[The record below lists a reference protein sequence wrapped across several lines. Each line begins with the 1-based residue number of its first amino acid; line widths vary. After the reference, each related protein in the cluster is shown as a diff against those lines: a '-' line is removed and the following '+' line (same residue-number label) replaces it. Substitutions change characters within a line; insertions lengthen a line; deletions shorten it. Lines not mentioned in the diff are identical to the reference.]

1 VTALEQETVEPDKP
15 KPEPK
20 VRATSKASSS
30 LASALVAAQGEMP
43 TVKKDE
49 VNPHFNSKFM
59 SLHGLIEA
67 TRKVLNKHGL
77 ALTQFP
83 CTSDLGAPVL
93 RTVLIH
99 GPSGERL
106 EFETPLL
113 MGNQNMQQLGSAITY
128 ARRYAWASLLGIA
141 AEDDDDGNSAGTAP
155 AKQQK
160 KKDGPP
166 KITDGQRRRL
176 FAIAAEHKIPEEQLR
191 QFIADITGDPEG
203 STASITVDR
212 YDDIVALI
220 QLEAVPF

>member
-1 VTALEQETVEPDKP
+1 MTAEPAVEPV

-20 VRATSKASSS
+20 VRATAKASS

-59 SLHGLIEA
+59 SLSGLIEA

-83 CTSDLGAPVL
+83 CTSELGAPVL

-141 AEDDDDGNSAGTAP
+141 AEDDDDGNTAGEQKP
-155 AKQQK
+155 QK
-160 KKDGPP
+160 KAANGTVKT
-166 KITDGQRRRL
+166 ITDGQRRRL
-176 FAIAAEHKIPEEQLR
+176 FAMAGEHKVTREQLR
-191 QFIADITGDPEG
+191 QMIADVTGDETG
-203 STASITVDR
+203 SSSSITVDR

-220 QLEAVPF
+220 EMEAVPF

>member
-1 VTALEQETVEPDKP
+1 MTAEPAVEPEP
-15 KPEPK
+15 VAKPEPK
-20 VRATSKASSS
+20 VRTAAKPSS

-59 SLHGLIEA
+59 SLSGLIEA

-83 CTSDLGAPVL
+83 CVSELGAPVL

-141 AEDDDDGNSAGTAP
+141 AEDDDDGNTAGEQKPQKKAANGTA
-155 AKQQK
+155 KT
-160 KKDGPP
+160 
-166 KITDGQRRRL
+166 ITDGQRRRL
-176 FAIAAEHKIPEEQLR
+176 FAMAGEHKVTREQLR
-191 QFIADITGDPEG
+191 QMIADVTGDPEG
-203 STASITVDR
+203 SSSSITVDR

-220 QLEAVPF
+220 EMEAVPF

>member
-1 VTALEQETVEPDKP
+1 MTAEPAVEPQP
-15 KPEPK
+15 VTKPEPK
-20 VRATSKASSS
+20 RAAGKPSSS

-83 CTSDLGAPVL
+83 CTSELGAPVL

-141 AEDDDDGNSAGTAP
+141 AEDDDDGNTAGE
-155 AKQQK
+155 AKPQAK
-160 KKDGPP
+160 KAANGAKT
-166 KITDGQRRRL
+166 ITDGQRRRL
-176 FAIAAEHKIPEEQLR
+176 FAMAGEHKVTREQIR
-191 QFIADITGDPEG
+191 QMIADVTGDPEG
-203 STASITVDR
+203 SSSSITVDR

-220 QLEAVPF
+220 EMEAVPF

>member
-1 VTALEQETVEPDKP
+1 MTAEPAVEAEPS

-20 VRATSKASSS
+20 RAAAGKASSS
-30 LASALVAAQGEMP
+30 LASALVQAQGEMP

-83 CTSDLGAPVL
+83 CTSEFGAPVL

-99 GPSGERL
+99 GPTGERW
-106 EFETPLL
+106 EFETPLF

-141 AEDDDDGNSAGTAP
+141 AEDDDDGNTAGTQHAAQTKKANS
-155 AKQQK
+155 AK
-160 KKDGPP
+160 

-176 FAIAAEHKIPEEQLR
+176 FALAGEHKVDRDQLR

-203 STASITVDR
+203 STSSITVEQ
-212 YDDIVALI
+212 YDDIVGLI
-220 QLEAVPF
+220 ELEAVPF